1 MKRYIIM
8 LCVFLSVMA
17 VSAQNLQ
24 AKYSGKLDMVGLPL
38 VCRFENAEDG
48 TRKCLWD
55 SPNQGASDIPAV
67 ISRLTADSIFI
78 DMPVLGAKYEA
89 AIQDDGKTFA
99 GNFKQRG
106 QSIGLTLHAGD
117 LVKPARPQT
126 PKEPYP
132 YQTKEVSV
140 MSKYDS
146 AWLGGT
152 ITYPFGYGF
161 TLKPAQVPVVLM
173 VSGSG
178 QQNRDEELFDHK
190 PFLVLA
196 DYLAKRGIA
205 TLRYDDRGVFKSQG
219 SLEGNTTEVNARDA
233 EGWLDCLRDMQKR
246 GELGSVGIL
255 GHSEGGLIAFIL
267 AGEGKVDFVV
277 SMAGPATD
285 GKTVSM
291 DQALGI
297 IRLQEEAGQLS
308 FEAAEQQRQQL
319 SEEMVLASIRSQY
332 GDNSWMDYFLKFDP
346 APSIQ
351 KITCPVMALNGMKD
365 FQVDAKHN
373 LGLLRELLP
382 KNDKHLIKE
391 YYGLNH
397 LFQPCRTGLYAEY
410 GQIEITMSEEVMKDI
425 ADWILRIK

>member
-1 MKRYIIM
+1 MKKQILL
-8 LCVFLSVMA
+8 LCVFLSAMA
-17 VSAQNLQ
+17 VNAQNLQ
-24 AKYSGKLDMVGLPL
+24 DKYSGKLDVVDLPL
-38 VCRFENAEDG
+38 VCRFENADDG
-48 TRKCLWD
+48 TKKCLLY
-55 SPNQGASDIPAV
+55 SPSQGASDIPAV
-67 ISRLTADSIFI
+67 INRLTADSIFI

-89 AIQDDGKTFA
+89 AIQDDGNTLA
-99 GNFKQRG
+99 GVFKQRG

-132 YQTKEVSV
+132 YQTKEVSWK
-140 MSKYDS
+140 SKYDS

-152 ITYPFGYGF
+152 LTYPFGYGF

-178 QQNRDEELFDHK
+178 QENRDEEIYDHK
-190 PFLVLA
+190 PFLVIA

-246 GELGSVGIL
+246 GEFGRVGIL
-255 GHSEGGLIAFIL
+255 GHSEGGLISFIL

-297 IRLQEEAGQLS
+297 IRLKEEAGQLS

-319 SEEMVLASIRSQY
+319 NEEMVLASIRSQY
-332 GDNSWMDYFLKFDP
+332 GDNSWMEYFLNFDP

-351 KITCPVMALNGMKD
+351 KITCPVMA
-365 FQVDAKHN
+365 
-373 LGLLRELLP
+373 
-382 KNDKHLIKE
+382 
-391 YYGLNH
+391 
-397 LFQPCRTGLYAEY
+397 
-410 GQIEITMSEEVMKDI
+410 
-425 ADWILRIK
+425 

>member
-1 MKRYIIM
+1 MPQVMFPGDIHVIDSMFHVKEAVRVLTMSPVVGFDTETRPSFRKGVVHKTALIQIST
-8 LCVFLSVMA
+8 LDECFLFRTC
-17 VSAQNLQ
+17 
-24 AKYSGKLDMVGLPL
+24 KIGLP
-38 VCRFENAEDG
+38 A
-48 TRKCLWD
+48 
-55 SPNQGASDIPAV
+55 
-67 ISRLTADSIFI
+67 
-78 DMPVLGAKYEA
+78 
-89 AIQDDGKTFA
+89 
-99 GNFKQRG
+99 
-106 QSIGLTLHAGD
+106 
-117 LVKPARPQT
+117 
-126 PKEPYP
+126 
-132 YQTKEVSV
+132 
-140 MSKYDS
+140 
-146 AWLGGT
+146 
-152 ITYPFGYGF
+152 
-161 TLKPAQVPVVLM
+161 
-173 VSGSG
+173 
-178 QQNRDEELFDHK
+178 
-190 PFLVLA
+190 VLA

-291 DQALGI
+291 DQAMGI

-319 SEEMVLASIRSQY
+319 NEDMVLASIRSQY

-397 LFQPCRTGLYAEY
+397 LFQPCSTGLYAEY
-410 GQIEITMSEEVMKDI
+410 GQIETTMSEEVMKDI

>member
-1 MKRYIIM
+1 MKRYITM
-8 LCVFLSVMA
+8 LCVSLFAMVA
-17 VSAQNLQ
+17 NAQNLQ
-24 AKYSGKLDMVGLPL
+24 EKYSGKLELVGLPL
-38 VCRFENAEDG
+38 VCRFVNAEDG
-48 TRKCLWD
+48 TKKCLWN
-55 SPNQGASDIPAV
+55 SPSQDASDIPAV
-67 ISRLTADSIFI
+67 ISRLTTDSIII
-78 DMPVLGAKYEA
+78 DMPVIGAKYEA
-89 AIQDDGKTFA
+89 AIQDDGNTLA
-99 GNFKQRG
+99 GVFKQRG

-117 LVKPARPQT
+117 LAKPARPQT

-132 YQTKEVSV
+132 YQTKEVSWK
-140 MSKYDS
+140 SNYDS

-152 ITYPFGYGF
+152 LTYPFGYGF
-161 TLKPAQVPVVLM
+161 TLKPAEVPVVLM

-190 PFLVLA
+190 PFLVIA

-233 EGWLDCLRDMQKR
+233 EGWLDALRDMQKR
-246 GELGSVGIL
+246 GEFGSVGIL

-285 GKTVSM
+285 GKTVSK
-291 DQALGI
+291 DQAMGI

-319 SEEMVLASIRSQY
+319 SEDVILASIRAQY
-332 GDNSWMDYFLKFDP
+332 GDNSWMDYFLNFDP

-351 KITCPVMALNGMKD
+351 KITCPVLAINGSKD

-397 LFQPCRTGLYAEY
+397 LFQPCRTGLFEEY
-410 GQIEITMSEEVMKDI
+410 GQIETTISEEVMKDI
-425 ADWILRIK
+425 ADWILQIK